1 MSAKGN
7 ELNGDPLHSIY
18 VTMGSVHGFEYVLQI
33 DDGPIIGVKAV
44 LARNIKL
51 ETEGL
56 LFLLNKLSAKYKT
69 YSYMVDSENFLCA
82 SFVVLFEDEAFE
94 PDLLLDYCTLVD
106 RCIGEDMPLMFELL
120 GLELP
125 AKFYSKNDAEE
136 KTGEENRGIELK
148 EITVA
153 KK

>member
-1 MSAKGN
+1 
-7 ELNGDPLHSIY
+7 
-18 VTMGSVHGFEYVLQI
+18 
-33 DDGPIIGVKAV
+33 
-44 LARNIKL
+44 
-51 ETEGL
+51 
-56 LFLLNKLSAKYKT
+56 
-69 YSYMVDSENFLCA
+69 
-82 SFVVLFEDEAFE
+82 
-94 PDLLLDYCTLVD
+94 
-106 RCIGEDMPLMFELL
+106 MFELL